1 MQQHRPIHHGNGHDP
16 KQGFTIVL
24 ALSATFFGGPEL
36 YHQTIEYV
44 LAFAQSRYGEQF
56 LPLALIGWAFL
67 VAAFTFYAARI
78 TFDIALLSAV
88 MAVAM
93 RIF

>member
-1 MQQHRPIHHGNGHDP
+1 MQPHRPVHQGNGHDP
-16 KQGFTIVL
+16 KQGMAVVL
-24 ALSATFFGGPEL
+24 ALIATFFGGPEI
-36 YHQTIEYV
+36 YHHTINYV

-56 LPLALIGWAFL
+56 LPLALIGWAL
-67 VAAFTFYAARI
+67 IVAAFSFYAARI

>member
-1 MQQHRPIHHGNGHDP
+1 MQPHRPVHQGNGHDP
-16 KQGFTIVL
+16 KQAMTIVL
-24 ALSATFFGGPEL
+24 ALVATFFGGPEL
-36 YHQTIEYV
+36 YHQTIDYV

-56 LPLALIGWAFL
+56 LPLALIGWALL
-67 VAAFTFYAARI
+67 VAAFCFYAARI

-93 RIF
+93 RIV